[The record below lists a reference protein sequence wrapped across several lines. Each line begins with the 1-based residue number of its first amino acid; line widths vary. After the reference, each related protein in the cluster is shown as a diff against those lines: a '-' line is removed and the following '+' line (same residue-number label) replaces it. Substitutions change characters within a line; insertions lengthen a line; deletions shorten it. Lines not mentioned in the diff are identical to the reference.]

1 MRAARAQCGEAAPR
15 KKRDRRA
22 QATLAPGGTRRCSHF
37 LRPARGTRARRR
49 SRPTCAPSSA
59 TAAARHAA
67 RRRGRAVSRARDSP
81 EGLLELTEDTFRRV
95 LGDGRGGG
103 AAQSLAK
110 SLVGEVAPDRLAEC
124 GSVTRRDEQAVH
136 AVV

>member
-15 KKRDRRA
+15 RKRDHRA
-22 QATLAPGGTRRCSHF
+22 QATLAPGGTRRCSHC

-59 TAAARHAA
+59 KAAARYAA
-67 RRRGRAVSRARDSP
+67 RRTGRAASRARDSP

-95 LGDGRGGG
+95 LGHGRGGG
-103 AAQSLAK
+103 GAQPLAK
-110 SLVGEVAPDRLAEC
+110 WLVTEIAPDRLAE
-124 GSVTRRDEQAVH
+124 
-136 AVV
+136 